1 MKKLLFI
8 PFILLVLVS
17 MAACGSSGDDSFV
30 PDEESGTSVDSVGN
44 GRYLVLYSSR
54 SGNTRKVAR
63 QISTTLHCDILEVE
77 PVTAYEEDYNAM
89 LDRASEELA
98 AIDRGNYPAIAT
110 SVDDFD
116 KYDLIFIGYPI
127 WYGRMAT
134 SMQTFLHEHGSKLL
148 GKRVALFATSGSS
161 GISTSANE
169 ARGFCP
175 QATFT
180 ETLLLTSSGLV
191 QMESR
196 VATWLEELG
205 ATREEE
211 EDEVSSL
218 KVKITVGER
227 TVTATMEDNVT
238 AKAFLARLPLEV
250 ELSDYAGAEKIFY
263 PSPKLSTEGAPR
275 GGNPTAGS
283 IMLYEPWGNV
293 AIFYKS
299 GSASNSLIP
308 MGQVDGDG
316 IEVFRVSGSLKVK
329 FEKQ

>member
-30 PDEESGTSVDSVGN
+30 PDEEPGMSVDSVGN

-54 SGNTRKVAR
+54 SGNTEKVAR
-63 QISTTLHCDILEVE
+63 QISTILHCDILEVE

-110 SVDDFD
+110 SVDGFD

-134 SMQTFLHEHGSKLL
+134 PMQAFLHEHASKLE

-180 ETLLLTSSGLV
+180 ETLLLTSSGLA

-196 VATWLEELG
+196 VATWLEGLG
-205 ATREEE
+205 ANREEE

-263 PSPKLSTEGAPR
+263 PSPKLYTEGAPR

-308 MGQVDGDG
+308 MGRVDGDG
-316 IEVFRVSGSLKVK
+316 IEVFRESGSLRVK
-329 FEKQ
+329 FER

>member
-98 AIDRGNYPAIAT
+98 AIAT

>member
-205 ATREEE
+205 A
-211 EDEVSSL
+211 EVSSL